1 MDRSLAMA
9 KSTITDFI
17 LSWTNQG
24 PKPETHQD
32 LDVDI
37 HDVGGALAKSGKMWM
52 TGVYFRNKEP
62 DLTILVGEEEKKFQV
77 HNKLFVSKSKF
88 FKAACSTS
96 HFREGVERLVR
107 LPEIDVESMKRL
119 IGWFYESH
127 LVLPTDIISDE
138 GYEITLNLLNAADF
152 LEIPIVISIITKA
165 TQNYI
170 WKCNSWKEDADEAAA
185 DEQKK
190 VDLMCRLYECGGK
203 IDAVR
208 LNAYL
213 SNLRDSHKMGLFI
226 NAVKEV
232 EDCHP
237 GFFNDTM
244 VAVYSTV

>member
-1 MDRSLAMA
+1 MA
-9 KSTITDFI
+9 RSTITDLIF
-17 LSWTNQG
+17 SWTRPAPTSRRHRN
-24 PKPETHQD
+24 

-37 HDVGGALAKSGKMWM
+37 YDVGEALAIAGEASI
-52 TGVYFRNKEP
+52 TGTSDTNTDP
-62 DLTILVGEEEKKFQV
+62 DLTIQVGEEGKRFQV
-77 HNKLFVSKSKF
+77 HKDLFMAKSKF
-88 FKAACSTS
+88 FKAAACSSS

-119 IGWFYESH
+119 IRWFYEAY
-127 LVLPTDIISDE
+127 LDLPTDIISDE

-152 LEIPIVISIITKA
+152 LEIPVVINIITKA

-170 WKCNSWKEDADEAAA
+170 WKCKTWKRDMEEATA

-203 IDAVR
+203 IDAER

-213 SNLRDSHKMGLFI
+213 ENLRDAHKMGLFI

-237 GFFNDTM
+237 EFFNDTM

>member
-1 MDRSLAMA
+1 MA
-9 KSTITDFI
+9 RSTITDFI
-17 LSWTNQG
+17 FPWTRPAPRSRRRQN
-24 PKPETHQD
+24 

-37 HDVGGALAKSGKMWM
+37 HDVGGALATAGEATT
-52 TGVYFRNKEP
+52 TGTSYQNADP
-62 DLTILVGEEEKKFQV
+62 DLTVLVGEEGKKFQV
-77 HNKLFVSKSKF
+77 HGQLFVAKSKF

-96 HFREGVERLVR
+96 HFREGVEHLVR
-107 LPEIDVESMKRL
+107 LPEINAESMTRL
-119 IGWFYESH
+119 IRWFYDAH
-127 LVLPTDIISDE
+127 LDLPTDIISDE

-152 LEIPIVISIITKA
+152 LEIPMVINIITKA

-170 WKCNSWKEDADEAAA
+170 WKCNSWKEDVEEAAA

-190 VDLMCRLYECGGK
+190 VDLMCRLYECGGE
-203 IDAVR
+203 IDTVR

-213 SNLRDSHKMGLFI
+213 ENLRESHKMGLFI
-226 NAVKEV
+226 NAIKEV